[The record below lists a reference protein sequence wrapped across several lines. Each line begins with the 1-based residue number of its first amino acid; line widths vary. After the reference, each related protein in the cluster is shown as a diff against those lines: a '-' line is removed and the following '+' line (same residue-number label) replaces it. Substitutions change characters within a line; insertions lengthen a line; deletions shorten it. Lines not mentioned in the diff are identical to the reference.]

1 MKKYIVPE
9 LVHSVYEEK
18 NELCSSL
25 LSTGEITQS
34 DDFWEGTDP
43 SDQD

>member
-18 NELCSSL
+18 TELCTTIF
-25 LSTGEITQS
+25 STGDETGYE
-34 DDFWEGTDP
+34 FWAGGNDP
-43 SDQD
+43 NDID